1 MLSAAYYL
9 KQAELAA
16 RLALA
21 ESDPEKLRALHILA
35 LEHYDRADKA
45 RGTRGRDQRKQ
56 QRPDGLTPPQFGGF
70 FHFIDVIR
78 CCLSTT

>member
-1 MLSAAYYL
+1 VPSAEYFV

-21 ESDPEKLRALHILA
+21 ESDPEKARAMHILA

-45 RGTRGRDQRKQ
+45 RAQEPRVNITKTQ
-56 QRPDGLTPPQFGGF
+56 
-70 FHFIDVIR
+70 
-78 CCLSTT
+78 